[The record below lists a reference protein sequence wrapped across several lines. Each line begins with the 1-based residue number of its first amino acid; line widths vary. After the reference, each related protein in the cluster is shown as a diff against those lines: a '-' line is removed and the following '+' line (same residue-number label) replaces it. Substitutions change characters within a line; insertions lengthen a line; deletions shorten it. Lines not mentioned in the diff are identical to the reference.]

1 MSYLRHLC
9 LLTYSGVQHILCC
22 VSCFVCL
29 RLVFYVPN
37 VVSFSGLSNMNI
49 KKNRFC
55 TTRNIIQIK
64 AKFDQLVEISFPVM
78 TIAQQ
83 M

>member
-1 MSYLRHLC
+1 MSYLRYLC

-29 RLVFYVPN
+29 RLVFYVHN
-37 VVSFSGLSNMNI
+37 VASYSGLSNRDCQN
-49 KKNRFC
+49 
-55 TTRNIIQIK
+55 TIQII

>member
-1 MSYLRHLC
+1 MPFECITSY
-9 LLTYSGVQHILCC
+9 
-22 VSCFVCL
+22 
-29 RLVFYVPN
+29 
-37 VVSFSGLSNMNI
+37 MNI

-55 TTRNIIQIK
+55 TTRNIIQII